1 MWTNIK
7 KEWITLTFS
16 TTIKTQPKQLL
27 FNNNCGKQMW
37 KNLLAY

>member
-16 TTIKTQPKQLL
+16 TTTKTQPKQLL